1 MKVLLIFGTRP
12 EAVKLAPVYQALNQS
27 AYLEPLIC
35 LTSQHRE
42 LVAPV
47 LELFELTP
55 DFDLDV
61 MTPGQSLDQLTARLV
76 AALGD
81 MFTKVQPAAVV
92 VQGDTTST
100 LCGALSAFY
109 HGVPVAHIEAGLRT
123 GDMRSPFPE
132 EMNRVLTTRL
142 AKWHFAPTAH
152 NQNALLAEGIDPN
165 SIHVTGNPVI
175 DALMQ
180 VRGRISAGN
189 YSAITAAV
197 LKRFQ
202 RPFILVT
209 GHRRESFGAPFQ
221 ALCEGLRRLAQ
232 AHRDVDLVYPVHL
245 NPQVREPVERLLSD
259 QDNIHLIEP
268 LGYEPFLALM
278 LKCKFII
285 TDSGGVQE
293 EGPALGKPVLVMRDT
308 TERIEAIG
316 GAVRMVGT
324 DPERIFTEGHA
335 LLTNPVHYAEMANAH
350 SPYGDGTSAQ
360 QIVAVLERSL

>member
-1 MKVLLIFGTRP
+1 
-12 EAVKLAPVYQALNQS
+12 
-27 AYLEPLIC
+27 
-35 LTSQHRE
+35 
-42 LVAPV
+42 
-47 LELFELTP
+47 
-55 DFDLDV
+55 

-232 AHRDVDLVYPVHL
+232 AHRDVDLVYRTAI
-245 NPQVREPVERLLSD
+245 VRPG
-259 QDNIHLIEP
+259 Q
-268 LGYEPFLALM
+268 
-278 LKCKFII
+278 
-285 TDSGGVQE
+285 
-293 EGPALGKPVLVMRDT
+293 
-308 TERIEAIG
+308 
-316 GAVRMVGT
+316 
-324 DPERIFTEGHA
+324 
-335 LLTNPVHYAEMANAH
+335 H
-350 SPYGDGTSAQ
+350 SPN
-360 QIVAVLERSL
+360 